1 MNPRSR
7 SQLDNARL
15 VKRQQLAK
23 ALELAEGIRKVTGKT
38 RYIRNVKEIQEKY
51 DG

>member
-23 ALELAEGIRKVTGKT
+23 ALELARSVGSR
-38 RYIRNVKEIQEKY
+38 RLIRNVKQLQEKY
-51 DG
+51 A